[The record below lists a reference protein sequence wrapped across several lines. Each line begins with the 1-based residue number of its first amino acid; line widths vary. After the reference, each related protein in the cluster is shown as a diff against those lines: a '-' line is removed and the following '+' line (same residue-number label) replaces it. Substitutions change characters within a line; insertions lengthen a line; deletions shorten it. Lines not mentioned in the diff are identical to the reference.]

1 MIRRVADP
9 FASHLTATS
18 YVTDTHCVRPSRTV
32 SNPHGRTDGDPF
44 VSHKYVYGVV
54 EANDDVEFETDAV
67 GEADQVYTVSHR
79 RYGAVVSDIDTTE
92 PEETDEDAQRHDDVL
107 REIMEYDGG
116 QTIVPM
122 QFGMAFEGN
131 RELKNV
137 LRNAQPAFR
146 RALRDIEGKIE
157 LGLKLVSREDADV
170 DREAIEDAV
179 AEELEA
185 VADQSV
191 PNDLFSD
198 RLVFNRSYLVD
209 EDEREAFDDAV
220 ARLEEEYDDRL
231 IFQYTGPFAPYS
243 FVDVKIGAQ
252 GQG

>member
-1 MIRRVADP
+1 M
-9 FASHLTATS
+9 SH
-18 YVTDTHCVRPSRTV
+18 R
-32 SNPHGRTDGDPF
+32 
-44 VSHKYVYGVV
+44 YVYGVV
-54 EANDDVEFETDAV
+54 EASDDIEFETDAV
-67 GEADQVYTVSHR
+67 AEADQVYTITHR

-122 QFGMAFEGN
+122 QFGMAFEGD

-157 LGLKLVSREDADV
+157 LGLKLVREEDADV

-179 AEELEA
+179 ADELEP
-185 VADQSV
+185 VAAQSV

-198 RLVFNRSYLVD
+198 RLVFNRSYLVEK
-209 EDEREAFDDAV
+209 EDQEEFDDAV
-220 ARLEEEYDDRL
+220 AALEDEYGDEL
-231 IFQYTGPFAPYS
+231 MFQYTGPFAPYS

-252 GQG
+252 G